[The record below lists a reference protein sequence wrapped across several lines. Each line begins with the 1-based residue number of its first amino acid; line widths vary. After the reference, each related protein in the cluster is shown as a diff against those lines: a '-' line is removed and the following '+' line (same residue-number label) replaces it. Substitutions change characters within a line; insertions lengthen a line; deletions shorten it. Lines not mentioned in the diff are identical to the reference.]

1 MKVYTY
7 SQARQSFAAVLE
19 EARRRGRVAIRRRDG
34 QMFILRPESKMG
46 SPLDVPGLDLNLS
59 RNEIVAAVRESRKS
73 RVTKGRT

>member
-1 MKVYTY
+1 MRVYTY

-34 QMFILRPESKMG
+34 QTFILRPETRKD

-59 RNEIVAAVRESRKS
+59 RHEIVAAVRESRKF
-73 RVTKGRT
+73 RVTKGRA